1 LSSFQD
7 SEVLA
12 FFAFLEFFSIK
23 KLEMN
28 LELAK
33 ADFIPENYIVPG
45 LTTEDIID
53 LKEVFDDFDLN
64 SDGLIT
70 PVELRS
76 ALIRYETNASKNTVS

>member
-1 LSSFQD
+1 MTEKSF
-7 SEVLA
+7 SRKNLA
-12 FFAFLEFFSIK
+12 FFGVVFYK

-33 ADFIPENYIVPG
+33 AEFIPENYIVPG
-45 LTTEDIID
+45 LTTQDILD